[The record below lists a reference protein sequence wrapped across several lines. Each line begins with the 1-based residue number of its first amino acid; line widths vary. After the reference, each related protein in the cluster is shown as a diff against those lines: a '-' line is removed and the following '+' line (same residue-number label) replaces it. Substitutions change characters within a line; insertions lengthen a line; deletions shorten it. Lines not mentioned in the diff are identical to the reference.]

1 MLVMDRLT
9 QTACVCRWEMQRP
22 EGAWMSAKT
31 RNVYRV
37 DEEWAG
43 RLLFAGEGCSIDG
56 HQCVHGAFETGQ
68 NQARTVLQLRAWES
82 GASGTRRGSGGRRA
96 MRRRS

>member
-1 MLVMDRLT
+1 MSRNLVD
-9 QTACVCRWEMQRP
+9 
-22 EGAWMSAKT
+22 S
-31 RNVYRV
+31 V

-68 NQARTVLQLRAWES
+68 NQARSVLKLSALES
-82 GASGTRRGSGGRRA
+82 GASGAAGAPFASPAVSPPQGA
-96 MRRRS
+96 AAL

>member
-1 MLVMDRLT
+1 
-9 QTACVCRWEMQRP
+9 MQRP

-31 RNVYRV
+31 RNAYDHV
-37 DEEWAG
+37 DEGWAG

-68 NQARTVLQLRAWES
+68 NQARKVLSALES
-82 GASGTRRGSGGRRA
+82 GASGAAGAPFASPAVSPPQGA
-96 MRRRS
+96 AAAL

>member
-1 MLVMDRLT
+1 MSRNLVD
-9 QTACVCRWEMQRP
+9 
-22 EGAWMSAKT
+22 
-31 RNVYRV
+31 RV

-68 NQARTVLQLRAWES
+68 KQARSVLQLSALES
-82 GASGTRRGSGGRRA
+82 GASGAAGAPFASPAVSPPQGA
-96 MRRRS
+96 AAL